1 MNEVPTS
8 SYEHAFLGNG
18 QGLAIIS
25 TGSTIF
31 QSLFAFNVQL
41 TLNNLLHVP
50 HITKKLVSVRQFVKD
65 SNVF

>member
-1 MNEVPTS
+1 MNEIPTS
-8 SYEHAFLGNG
+8 GNEHVFFGNG
-18 QGLAIIS
+18 QGLPIIS
-25 TGSTIF
+25 TSSTVF
-31 QSLFAFNVQL
+31 QFPFAFNVKL